1 MTPPRTEEPGAS
13 AQQDKDGTIQPN
25 DGGVVSSQ
33 KKDKNPQHGGSSSW
47 RVRPAT
53 PADRASCRAVLR
65 QSYESMLAPDYDAA
79 LLQQVLDDLSEPQ
92 EPLLQCGTWYVV
104 VDDDVQE
111 GDEPTTMTTRTT
123 TEQPPE
129 PRIVGCGGWTARRPE
144 SKRHNEHSN
153 TADDPSQHHAVQDE
167 ALVPHLRH
175 FAVHPDYA
183 RRGIGKAI
191 WQRCYDDIAQQFVL
205 APANSEEE
213 NRPFPAMEVFS
224 SRTAESFYASL
235 GFRLVKRM
243 DLEMK
248 PGIFMPVLL
257 MRREP

>member
-1 MTPPRTEEPGAS
+1 VP
-13 AQQDKDGTIQPN
+13 
-25 DGGVVSSQ
+25 SQ
-33 KKDKNPQHGGSSSW
+33 KKDAGTQHGGSSW
-47 RVRPAT
+47 NVRPAT
-53 PADRASCRAVLR
+53 PADRAACRAVLR
-65 QSYESMLAPDYDAA
+65 QSYESMLDYDAA
-79 LLQQVLDDLSEPQ
+79 LLQQVLDDLAEPQ
-92 EPLLQCGTWYVV
+92 EPLLRCGTWYVV
-104 VDDDVQE
+104 VDDDDDVPE
-111 GDEPTTMTTRTT
+111 GDDPTTETT
-123 TEQPPE
+123 TEQALA

-144 SKRHNEHSN
+144 KTEPNRHLANSSN
-153 TADDPSQHHAVQDE
+153 AAKPSHHAVQDE

-191 WQRCYDDIAQQFVL
+191 WQRCYHDIARQFVQ
-205 APANSEEE
+205 E
-213 NRPFPAMEVFS
+213 NRPFPVMEVFS

-248 PGIFMPVLL
+248 PGIFLPVLL